1 MLSKKGVYFANHYA
15 ENASLYLDYILFDA
29 IIYLKHI
36 FYLPK
41 IGLFCCIGND
51 TVLCIMVEQKHS
63 GSY

>member
-29 IIYLKHI
+29 IFYPKHI

-41 IGLFCCIGND
+41 KASAKAGLMLTYSKLRLLF
-51 TVLCIMVEQKHS
+51 S
-63 GSY
+63 A

>member
-1 MLSKKGVYFANHYA
+1 MSKKGVYFANHYA

-41 IGLFCCIGND
+41 KRP
-51 TVLCIMVEQKHS
+51 VERPAFS
-63 GSY
+63 